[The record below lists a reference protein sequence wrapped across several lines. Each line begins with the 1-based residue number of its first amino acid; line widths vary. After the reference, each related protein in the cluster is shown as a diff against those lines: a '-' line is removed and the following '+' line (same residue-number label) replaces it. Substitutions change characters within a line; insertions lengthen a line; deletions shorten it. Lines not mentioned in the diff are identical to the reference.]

1 LLANDKEIQLKTQK
15 VTVFLEGA
23 QISATAKVSL
33 VEGTNELIF
42 SGLSPNIRQ
51 NSIQVK
57 GLNLVSVNS
66 IQFGITYLK
75 KKTISA

>member
-1 LLANDKEIQLKTQK
+1 
-15 VTVFLEGA
+15 
-23 QISATAKVSL
+23 
-33 VEGTNELIF
+33 LIF